1 MDPDYLMFRELLRRS
16 ETDAELKAEMCDLIG
31 RYAPMA
37 EFRMLYKR
45 TIQSK
50 WMSSTHACSVLH

>member
-1 MDPDYLMFRELLRRS
+1 MEPDYLMFRELLRQG
-16 ETDAELKAEMCDLIG
+16 ETDAELKAEMCELIG

-37 EFRMLYKR
+37 EFRKLYER

-50 WMSSTHACSVLH
+50 WMSSTRACSVLH